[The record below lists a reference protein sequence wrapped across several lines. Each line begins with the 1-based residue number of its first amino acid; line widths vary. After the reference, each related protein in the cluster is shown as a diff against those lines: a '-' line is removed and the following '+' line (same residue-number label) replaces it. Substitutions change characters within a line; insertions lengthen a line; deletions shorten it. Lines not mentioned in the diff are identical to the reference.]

1 MIQVRIIMQSFIL
14 RQKKSSFRKKVF
26 YNKNAAVLLSKNN
39 KDLII
44 SQNLMYSLWL
54 KIQQK
59 LIFWLCKHLFSMRN
73 WEDCVW
79 WRLVE
84 CIVFSCWHWLHTNIK
99 IAFATFSITTA
110 SMGTTTFWKM
120 RGHFH
125 YPLPLF
131 FFLLFPSCPTLYF
144 SYSLPTPP
152 FPSFLLAPP
161 FPSLKQLRDLGSTVS
176 FPSRSGWSPAAKGL

>member
-59 LIFWLCKHLFSMRN
+59 LIFCVNISLA
-73 WEDCVW
+73 WEI
-79 WRLVE
+79 E
-84 CIVFSCWHWLHTNIK
+84 K
-99 IAFATFSITTA
+99 
-110 SMGTTTFWKM
+110 
-120 RGHFH
+120 
-125 YPLPLF
+125 
-131 FFLLFPSCPTLYF
+131 
-144 SYSLPTPP
+144 
-152 FPSFLLAPP
+152 
-161 FPSLKQLRDLGSTVS
+161 TVS
-176 FPSRSGWSPAAKGL
+176 DEDLLSALSFHVDTDYTQT